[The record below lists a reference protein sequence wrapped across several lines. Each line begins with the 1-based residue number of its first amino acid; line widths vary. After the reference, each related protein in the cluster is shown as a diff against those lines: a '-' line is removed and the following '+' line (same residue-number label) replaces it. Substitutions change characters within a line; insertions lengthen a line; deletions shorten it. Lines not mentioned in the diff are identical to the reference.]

1 MANFAGVREPRL
13 SRLKGAACRY
23 SCEPGIFV
31 AVTPDKD
38 RFRMKAI
45 VMSVL
50 LFLAVAIATQR
61 VLAAPQVFASV
72 CEDPAGGQTFYVQE
86 KIDHG
91 RHSSLEVAKVDMLP
105 GEGISRLLVFSAV
118 PGGID
123 EGDTYVSSDL
133 LLIFSS
139 DSDQYNLIA
148 KANISLATE
157 GETGP
162 LIEGFRLHHDDGR
175 VLQII
180 DEAHTLECRMR

>member
-1 MANFAGVREPRL
+1 
-13 SRLKGAACRY
+13 
-23 SCEPGIFV
+23 
-31 AVTPDKD
+31 
-38 RFRMKAI
+38 MKAV

-50 LFLAVAIATQR
+50 LLFFIVAAARQQ
-61 VLAAPQVFASV
+61 VLAAPQVFASA

-105 GEGISRLLVFSAV
+105 GEGISRLVVFSAV

-162 LIEGFRLHHDDGR
+162 VIEGFRLHHDDGR

-180 DEAHTLECRMR
+180 DEDHTLECRMR